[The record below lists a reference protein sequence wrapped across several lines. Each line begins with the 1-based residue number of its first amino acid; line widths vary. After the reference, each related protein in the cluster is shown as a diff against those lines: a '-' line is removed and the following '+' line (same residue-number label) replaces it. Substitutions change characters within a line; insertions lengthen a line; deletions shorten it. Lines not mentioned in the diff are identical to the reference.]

1 MHNYGY
7 DQRHFKV
14 MNYAYLQWWKRE
26 HLKVMTIEHSKVYDS
41 IHEYSFE
48 RKENLKLN
56 SAHDY
61 NYESGSYSFEI
72 KYTDKAEPTVLQKTF
87 MCSNCLTLR
96 HYYS

>member
-1 MHNYGY
+1 MHT
-7 DQRHFKV
+7 QRNDKEHFKN
-14 MNYAYLQWWKRE
+14 MITEN
-26 HLKVMTIEHSKVYDS
+26 SKVYDS
-41 IHEYSFE
+41 INEFSFE
-48 RKENLKLN
+48 RKEILKFN

-61 NYESGSYSFEI
+61 SYESGSYSFEI

>member
-1 MHNYGY
+1 MHT
-7 DQRHFKV
+7 
-14 MNYAYLQWWKRE
+14 KRDDRK
-26 HLKVMTIEHSKVYDS
+26 HLKDMITEKSKVYDS
-41 IHEYSFE
+41 IQEYSFE

-61 NYESGSYSFEI
+61 SYENGSYSFEI
-72 KYTDKAEPTVLQKTF
+72 KYTVKAEPTVLQKTF

>member
-1 MHNYGY
+1 MHT
-7 DQRHFKV
+7 QRNDK
-14 MNYAYLQWWKRE
+14 E
-26 HLKVMTIEHSKVYDS
+26 HLKDMITENSKVYDS
-41 IHEYSFE
+41 IQEYSFE

-61 NYESGSYSFEI
+61 SYKSGSYSFEI
-72 KYTDKAEPTVLQKTF
+72 KFTDKAEPTVLQKTF

>member
-1 MHNYGY
+1 MHNYRY

-41 IHEYSFE
+41 IHEYS
-48 RKENLKLN
+48 
-56 SAHDY
+56 
-61 NYESGSYSFEI
+61 YESGSYSFEI
-72 KYTDKAEPTVLQKTF
+72 KFTVITEPTVLQKMF

>member
-1 MHNYGY
+1 MM
-7 DQRHFKV
+7 K
-14 MNYAYLQWWKRE
+14 KKE

-61 NYESGSYSFEI
+61 SYENGSYSFEI
-72 KYTDKAEPTVLQKTF
+72 KYTDKAEPTVLQK
-87 MCSNCLTLR
+87 NV
-96 HYYS
+96 HVQ

>member
-1 MHNYGY
+1 
-7 DQRHFKV
+7 V
-14 MNYAYLQWWKRE
+14 NYAYLQWWKRE

-61 NYESGSYSFEI
+61 SYESGSYSFEI

-96 HYYS
+96 HYYSYDWYP

>member
-1 MHNYGY
+1 MHNYRY
-7 DQRHFKV
+7 DQKYFKV
-14 MNYAYLQWWKRE
+14 MNHAYLQWWKRE

-61 NYESGSYSFEI
+61 SYERGSYSFEI
-72 KYTDKAEPTVLQKTF
+72 KFTVITEPTVLQKTF
-87 MCSNCLTLR
+87 MCSNCLTLK

>member
-1 MHNYGY
+1 MHNYRY

-14 MNYAYLQWWKRE
+14 INYAYLEWWKRE

-41 IHEYSFE
+41 IHEYNYI

-61 NYESGSYSFEI
+61 SYENGSYSFKI
-72 KYTDKAEPTVLQKTF
+72 KYTDKSEPTVLQKTF